1 MGKFDALREKA
12 NRFELNRSWQY
23 ELYIA
28 GVLPG
33 LLFLLAWLLRGGGLG
48 VTLARIFHTYNLYV
62 SSPLP
67 NLAPFNGTG
76 VLGLVLF
83 VGLAVWAVRR
93 KDWLDLGLTLALGGI
108 NALYFWM
115 EWNYLLLRFLN
126 LTGGVSF

>member
-1 MGKFDALREKA
+1 MGKFDSLREKA

-76 VLGLVLF
+76 VLGLAILA
-83 VGLAVWAVRR
+83 GLCIWAVRR
-93 KDWLDLGLTLALGGI
+93 RDWKDLGITLALGILNG
-108 NALYFWM
+108 AYFWM
-115 EWNYLLLRFLN
+115 EWNYLLLRFIDIAG
-126 LTGGVSF
+126 TAVF